1 LTILGIDPGLEGAVA
16 LLTPSGELIA
26 IHDLPPLP
34 NGPAGRRRV
43 NPVLLA
49 DILAKTH
56 ASRAYV
62 ELATSRPTDGRVSA
76 FGFGMTWGLVEGI
89 LAALSVPVTMLAPC
103 SWKRIIGLPPGKEGA
118 KDKSRAEALRRWPAH
133 AQLFALNK
141 HDGRSDAAL
150 IGLAGLVK
158 EARQ

>member
-1 LTILGIDPGLEGAVA
+1 MPT
-16 LLTPSGELIA
+16 
-26 IHDLPPLP
+26 LPD
-34 NGPAGRRRV
+34 GPAGRRRV

-62 ELATSRPTDGRVSA
+62 ELVTSRPTDGHVSA
-76 FGFGMTWGLVEGI
+76 FGFGMTRGLLEGI
-89 LAALSVPVTMLAPC
+89 LAALSIPVTMLAPS

-118 KDKSRAEALRRWPAH
+118 KDKSRAEALRRCPSH
-133 AQLFALNK
+133 AALFARK
-141 HDGRSDAAL
+141 RDHGRSDACL
-150 IGLAGLVK
+150 IGLAGLLR

>member
-1 LTILGIDPGLEGAVA
+1 LTLLGIDPGLEGAVA

-26 IHDLPPLP
+26 IHDLPTLRD
-34 NGPAGRRRV
+34 GPAGRRRV

-62 ELATSRPTDGRVSA
+62 ELVTSRPTDGHVS
-76 FGFGMTWGLVEGI
+76 
-89 LAALSVPVTMLAPC
+89 
-103 SWKRIIGLPPGKEGA
+103 
-118 KDKSRAEALRRWPAH
+118 
-133 AQLFALNK
+133 
-141 HDGRSDAAL
+141 AAL

>member
-16 LLTPSGELIA
+16 LLTRSGELIG
-26 IHDLPPLP
+26 IHDLPTLP
-34 NGPAGRRRV
+34 DGPAGRCRV

-62 ELATSRPTDGRVSA
+62 ELVTSRPTDGHVSA
-76 FGFGMTWGLVEGI
+76 FGFGMTRGLLEGV
-89 LAALSVPVTMLAPC
+89 LAALSLAAS

-118 KDKSRAEALRRWPAH
+118 KDKSRAEALWRCPSH
-133 AQLFALNK
+133 AALFARK
-141 HDGRSDAAL
+141 RDHGRSDACL
-150 IGLAGLVK
+150 IGLAGLLR